1 MKIYFNIL
9 LVLAIGFFSCTTSRN
24 AYGDY
29 DNNNY
34 QQYDNSGPISYQN
47 FYDELSPYGDWVNYP
62 GYGYV
67 WSPNQSGF
75 RPYYSNGQWA
85 YSSYGWT
92 WVSNYNWGWAPFH
105 YGRWM
110 NDRFYGWLWVPGYEW
125 APAWVA
131 WRGGG
136 DYYGWAPLGPGYG
149 ANNFYG
155 SIPYDDYCF
164 VPRRYI
170 NNPRINNYY
179 IDRSRNK
186 TIINNTTIIN
196 NNITYNKNV
205 INAGPSVRDVE
216 QATNSTIRP
225 VRVVNRRTPGESN
238 LSQDKVAIY
247 RPAVTEAVENKREAK
262 PARVFSTDQL
272 SRTREAQ
279 KLQQAPA
286 QEGVRKMDERKNI
299 ELAPPQKDAID
310 NNVIRRNPQSEEPRT
325 NDLPT
330 PVPQRLPLKVD
341 KTQDL
346 PVRANEDA
354 PRRVLPNQPVEN
366 PQPER
371 VVPTQPVRD
380 FPRQD
385 VQQQRRAPQPIRRDR
400 EERAQPQQTQPQERQ
415 SAPRPI
421 QRVEREN
428 VQQPVREERAP
439 VQREFKPVQEAP
451 VTHDK

>member
-1 MKIYFNIL
+1 MKIYYNIL

-29 DNNNY
+29 DNNNNNY
-34 QQYDNSGPISYQN
+34 QEYDNSQPISYQT
-47 FYDELSPYGDWVNYP
+47 FYDQLSPYGNWVNYP

-67 WSPNQSGF
+67 WAPNQSGF

-136 DYYGWAPLGPGYG
+136 DYYGWAPLGPGSG
-149 ANNFYG
+149 RNGSYG

-170 NNPRINNYY
+170 NSPRINNYY
-179 IDRSRNK
+179 VDRSRNV
-186 TIINNTTIIN
+186 TIINNTTVIN

-205 INAGPSVRDVE
+205 INAGPAVRDVE
-216 QATNSTIRP
+216 LATNSTIRP
-225 VRVVNRRTPGESN
+225 VRVVNRRTPGESS

-247 RPAVTEAVENKREAK
+247 RPAVTEVVENKIQAK

-272 SRTREAQ
+272 QRTREAQ
-279 KLQQAPA
+279 KLPENPGQN
-286 QEGVRKMDERKNI
+286 GIRKMEERKNI
-299 ELAPPQKDAID
+299 ELTPPQRDEID
-310 NNVIRRNPQSEEPRT
+310 NNTIRRNPQSEEPRT
-325 NDLPT
+325 NELPK
-330 PVPQRLPLKVD
+330 PIQQRLPVKVD
-341 KTQDL
+341 KSQDL
-346 PVRANEDA
+346 PARINEDA
-354 PRRVLPNQPVEN
+354 PRRDVPVRPLEN
-366 PQPER
+366 VQPER
-371 VVPTQPVRD
+371 VVPTPDVRNFPSQDVQEQRRGTSQPVR
-380 FPRQD
+380 PE
-385 VQQQRRAPQPIRRDR
+385 PQPQV
-400 EERAQPQQTQPQERQ
+400 QPQRTQPE
-415 SAPRPI
+415 PRPI
-421 QRVEREN
+421 QRIERVERRN
-428 VQQPVREERAP
+428 VQPQVREQKAPIREFTPVKEGPVRND
-439 VQREFKPVQEAP
+439 Q
-451 VTHDK
+451 